1 MDTDHPLLAFYENS
15 LSQIPYDSNK
25 ENQRSR
31 QEIID
36 KIKKY
41 LRDNPDAMSSFT
53 TNAVPDET
61 DSDSD
66 EDD

>member
-1 MDTDHPLLAFYENS
+1 MDTDHPLLAFYEDS

-31 QEIID
+31 QEIIN
-36 KIKKY
+36 KINKY
-41 LRDNPDAMSSFT
+41 LGDNPDAMSSFT
-53 TNAVPDET
+53 TDAVPDET
-61 DSDSD
+61 DSD